1 MQPDDRRTLTLRLGA
16 LQYLLATAFAAL
28 AVSFWMFQVAHHE
41 RFREMAENNHMRR
54 LPLPAPRGV
63 LFDRHGK
70 VLVQNQDVMNIVL
83 VREQTK
89 DIESTLR
96 TLAQATGADFAQL
109 KETVDRRRKDPSYR
123 PIILIENASRPQVFA
138 VAARSLEMPGV
149 EFQPMPARKYDGTI
163 GAHLF
168 GYVGEVNEAQLAR
181 ADYKDL
187 GAGAIV

>member
-63 LFDRHGK
+63 LVDRNGK

-96 TLAQATGADFAQL
+96 TLAAGDRGRLCPAERNRRPSPQGSELPPDHPDRKREPAAGGRRCGAIAGDAGHR
-109 KETVDRRRKDPSYR
+109 V
-123 PIILIENASRPQVFA
+123 
-138 VAARSLEMPGV
+138 
-149 EFQPMPARKYDGTI
+149 PAD
-163 GAHLF
+163 
-168 GYVGEVNEAQLAR
+168 AR
-181 ADYKDL
+181 A
-187 GAGAIV
+187 